1 MVDTITNVGVAALL
15 AKGAKK
21 MYDNSKKTTD
31 VKAPDFAGGPSK
43 GKDPRGTGKTAPA
56 PATAKKESAPTTK
69 KAPATAKKESAPAP
83 KKAPA
88 PAPKKAPA
96 PAPKKAPAPAP
107 KPSAPAPKPSAPAPS
122 AKPSI
127 WAKFRQATKAG
138 SGAASAAAG
147 SGVGPRA
154 SKEIGQNTVGTAVR
168 KGGRIALEAVKRNP
182 RMALAA
188 GAAALAYGGYKYLK
202 NRNANKQEQP
212 ATVSMTKTKETQS
225 NQPMNSSM
233 TETTKTQSNA
243 EANKPVSRSESKY
256 PTYQKDSEEAK
267 DFRSN
272 FAKARKEQG
281 KDGTFEWQGRKYN
294 TKLKGE

>member
-1 MVDTITNVGVAALL
+1 MPFQKKNDDKKPTSTPSGKVVDTITNVGAAALL

-31 VKAPDFAGGPSK
+31 VKAPDFAGGPNK

-56 PATAKKESAPTTK
+56 PAPVKKESATTTKKAPAPVKKESAPTTK
-69 KAPATAKKESAPAP
+69 KAPAPVKKESAPAP
-83 KKAPA
+83 KK
-88 PAPKKAPA
+88 
-96 PAPKKAPAPAP
+96 
-107 KPSAPAPKPSAPAPS
+107 APAPKPSAPAPS

-127 WAKFRQATKAG
+127 WSKFRQATKAG

-147 SGVGPRA
+147 SGSVPKTSFRV
-154 SKEIGQNTVGTAVR
+154 SNAVQ
-168 KGGRIALEAVKRNP
+168 KGAKIALEAGKRNP
-182 RMALAA
+182 KTAGLIAL
-188 GAAALAYGGYKYLK
+188 GTLAYGAKKYIQ
-202 NRNANKQEQP
+202 NRNANKQEP
-212 ATVSMTKTKETQS
+212 
-225 NQPMNSSM
+225 PMNSSM

-243 EANKPVSRSESKY
+243 EANKPTETPKPVSRSESKY
-256 PTYQKDSEEAK
+256 PVYQKDSAEAK

-281 KDGTFEWQGRKYN
+281 KDGTFEWQGRKYS